1 MNPNPNPPTTDDPT
15 KPAEVHIVTRQM
27 FPRVVGMEQQGQ
39 DTMNGRAGG
48 DEVEEVEE
56 REEREEREEGTKG
69 GEGEEEGKTGGKIGG
84 RRRRRRLLLGRHQRR
99 QLLFGSI
106 MKGGPLQ
113 ILPHDVDTTKCWNDA

>member
-48 DEVEEVEE
+48 DEVEE
-56 REEREEREEGTKG
+56 REEGTKG
-69 GEGEEEGKTGGKIGG
+69 GEGEEEGKTGVKIGG
-84 RRRRRRLLLGRHQRR
+84 RRRRLLLGRHQRR
-99 QLLFGSI
+99 RLLFGSI